1 MAEIGT
7 AEIGTAAIGMV
18 ATGAAIGTTI
28 TITLM
33 ISFSSGA
40 LAFPSSAIRM
50 AMDITLT
57 AMAMLPTV
65 TDMAP
70 GIMGMV
76 QDTTDMAT
84 ATTAT
89 AITVTATTAMV
100 STAAVI
106 TLAIAPTE
114 VDQTLPVCSDNY
126 LGPVTIVVKSTE
138 SWDLGRTMRCAPTS
152 TITERPVSHAIELDR
167 RLTLH

>member
-1 MAEIGT
+1 MEISHRLEAVSFATEPAHSTAVIGM

-18 ATGAAIGTTI
+18 ATGAAIGITTT

-33 ISFSSGA
+33 ISFSSA
-40 LAFPSSAIRM
+40 ASAFPSSAIRM

-57 AMAMLPTV
+57 VMAILHTV

-70 GIMGMV
+70 GITGMG

-84 ATTAT
+84 ATMATAT
-89 AITVTATTAMV
+89 TVMVITVTATTAMA

-114 VDQTLPVCSDNY
+114 VDQTLPACSDNY
-126 LGPVTIVVKSTE
+126 LGPVTIVVQSTE
-138 SWDLGRTMRCAPTS
+138 
-152 TITERPVSHAIELDR
+152 
-167 RLTLH
+167 

>member
-1 MAEIGT
+1 M

-18 ATGAAIGTTI
+18 ATGAAIGITTTTI
-28 TITLM
+28 TLIIL
-33 ISFSSGA
+33 FSSA
-40 LAFPSSAIRM
+40 VLAFPSSAIRM

-70 GIMGMV
+70 GIMGMG

-84 ATTAT
+84 ATTVM
-89 AITVTATTAMV
+89 AITVTATTAMA

-114 VDQTLPVCSDNY
+114 VDQALPSAATIISGRLLSWSNRRNNGISDALCLARLPARSRNGQY
-126 LGPVTIVVKSTE
+126 STRL
-138 SWDLGRTMRCAPTS
+138 SWMGD
-152 TITERPVSHAIELDR
+152 
-167 RLTLH
+167 

>member
-1 MAEIGT
+1 
-7 AEIGTAAIGMV
+7 
-18 ATGAAIGTTI
+18 
-28 TITLM
+28 
-33 ISFSSGA
+33 
-40 LAFPSSAIRM
+40 M

-70 GIMGMV
+70 GIMGMG

-84 ATTAT
+84 ATMATAT
-89 AITVTATTAMV
+89 PAMA

-114 VDQTLPVCSDNY
+114 IDQALPVCSDNY
-126 LGPVTIVVKSTE
+126 LGPVTIVVQSTE
-138 SWDLGRTMRCAPTS
+138 
-152 TITERPVSHAIELDR
+152 
-167 RLTLH
+167 

>member
-1 MAEIGT
+1 M

-18 ATGAAIGTTI
+18 ATGAAIGTTT

-33 ISFSSGA
+33 ISFSSAA

-50 AMDITLT
+50 DMDITLT

-70 GIMGMV
+70 GIMGMG
-76 QDTTDMAT
+76 QDTGMGQGTADMAT
-84 ATTAT
+84 ATMATAT
-89 AITVTATTAMV
+89 TVTATTVTATTAMA

-106 TLAIAPTE
+106 TLANAPTE
-114 VDQTLPVCSDNY
+114 VDQALPVCSDNY
-126 LGPVTIVVKSTE
+126 LGPVTIVVQSTE
-138 SWDLGRTMRCAPTS
+138 
-152 TITERPVSHAIELDR
+152 
-167 RLTLH
+167 

>member
-1 MAEIGT
+1 MEISHRLEAVSFATEPAHSTAVIGMAE
-7 AEIGTAAIGMV
+7 IGMV
-18 ATGAAIGTTI
+18 ATGAAIGITTT

-33 ISFSSGA
+33 ISFSSA
-40 LAFPSSAIRM
+40 ASAFPSSAIRM

-57 AMAMLPTV
+57 AMAMLHTV

-70 GIMGMV
+70 GITGMG

-84 ATTAT
+84 ATMATAT
-89 AITVTATTAMV
+89 MATATTVMVITVTATTAMA

-114 VDQTLPVCSDNY
+114 VDQTLPACSDSY
-126 LGPVTIVVKSTE
+126 LGPVTIVVQSTE
-138 SWDLGRTMRCAPTS
+138 
-152 TITERPVSHAIELDR
+152 
-167 RLTLH
+167 

>member
-1 MAEIGT
+1 
-7 AEIGTAAIGMV
+7 
-18 ATGAAIGTTI
+18 
-28 TITLM
+28 
-33 ISFSSGA
+33 
-40 LAFPSSAIRM
+40 
-50 AMDITLT
+50 MDITRT

-70 GIMGMV
+70 GIMGMG

-89 AITVTATTAMV
+89 ATTVTATTVTATMATATTAMA

-106 TLAIAPTE
+106 ILAIAPTE

-126 LGPVTIVVKSTE
+126 LGPVTIVVQSTE
-138 SWDLGRTMRCAPTS
+138 
-152 TITERPVSHAIELDR
+152 
-167 RLTLH
+167 